1 MLDLL
6 VNIYF
11 RDNQYYF
18 NLLYLFLFFSMLFSV
33 ISRVFRIY
41 NTIYKVPN
49 KLNNKIKYNTPS
61 SR

>member
-18 NLLYLFLFFSMLFSV
+18 NLLYLFLFFSMLFNT

-41 NTIYKVPN
+41 NTTYKVPN
-49 KLNNKIKYNTPS
+49 KANNKIKYNTPS
-61 SR
+61 NR

>member
-18 NLLYLFLFFSMLFSV
+18 NLLYLFLFFSMLFNT

-41 NTIYKVPN
+41 KTIYRVPN
-49 KLNNKIKYNTPS
+49 KANNKIKYNTPS

>member
-11 RDNQYYF
+11 GYNQYYF
-18 NLLYLFLFFSMLFSV
+18 NLLYLFLFFSMLFNT

-41 NTIYKVPN
+41 KTTYKEPN
-49 KLNNKIKYNTPS
+49 RANKVIKYNAPS
-61 SR
+61 SK